1 MAKQEVH
8 IKVLAVSFSDNGGGA
23 ANAAFRIHNGV
34 NSLPCG
40 IYSQMF
46 VKEKQTNGEDVLSLS
61 SFLPH
66 HFLYRAFDWFA
77 LKIKNKI
84 QHAQWNRYP
93 YQEPLFMSDLR
104 STRLGGAL
112 EKLEYDVLHLHWI
125 NKRFIDLEKL
135 PKNKPI
141 IWTLHDS
148 WPFTGV
154 CHVPYDCRGYEKDCG
169 RCPMLHSDNPKDLS
183 HEVWS
188 GKKKAYKQLNL
199 HIVTPSRWLAD
210 CARKSSLLKDCDI
223 RVIPNCIDTDVFCPE
238 NKVEACKLLG
248 LDSSKRYIL
257 YGAVNALT
265 DPNKGYGYLRDAIQ
279 KQNWPDDLELIVI
292 GADKDLDDIKN
303 IPTHYFGYI
312 GGDRLVAAYRAAD
325 VMVVPS
331 LSENLSCAIME
342 SLSCATPVCCFNIGG
357 NGDMVEHHVNGYL
370 AKEKDAED
378 LGKGILWCLENN
390 SDNHLGKAARE
401 SVIHKYS
408 IPVVAKQY
416 AELYEEV
423 NNISMGFK

>member
-8 IKVLAVSFSDNGGGA
+8 IKILAVSFSDDGGGA
-23 ANAAFRIHNGV
+23 ANAATRIQTGV
-34 NSLPCG
+34 NGLKVG
-40 IYSQMF
+40 ISSSMF
-46 VKEKQTNGEDVLSLS
+46 VKEKRTKFENIIPLN

-66 HFLYRAFDWFA
+66 HLFYRLFDWFA
-77 LKIKNKI
+77 LKLKNKI
-84 QHAQWNRYP
+84 QHFRWNRYP
-93 YQEPLFMSDLR
+93 NREPLFMSDLR

-112 EKLEYDVLHLHWI
+112 QKLDFDILHLHWI
-125 NKRFIDLEKL
+125 NKRFIDIKKL
-135 PKNKPI
+135 PIDKPI
-141 IWTLHDS
+141 VWTLHDS

-154 CHVPYDCRGYEKDCG
+154 CHIPYDCKGYEKGCG

-188 GKKKAYKQLNL
+188 GKKKAFQHLNL

-210 CARKSSLLKDCDI
+210 CARNSSLLKDCDI
-223 RVIPNCIDTDVFCPE
+223 RVIPNCIDTEVFCPG
-238 NKVEACKLLG
+238 KKAEACKLLG
-248 LDSSKRYIL
+248 LDSSKRYML
-257 YGAVNALT
+257 FGAVNALT
-265 DPNKGYGYLRDAIQ
+265 DPNKGYAYLRQAIQ
-279 KQNWPDDLELIVI
+279 QTVWPKNLELIVI
-292 GADKDLDDIKN
+292 GADKELIDIKN

-312 GGDRLVAAYRAAD
+312 GGDRLVAAYRVAD

-357 NGDMVEHHVNGYL
+357 NGDMVEHKVNGYL

-378 LGKGILWCLENN
+378 LGRGILWCLENN

-401 SVIHKYS
+401 SVIQKYS

-416 AELYEEV
+416 AELYKELAW
-423 NNISMGFK
+423 

>member
-8 IKVLAVSFSDNGGGA
+8 IKVLAVSFSDDGGGA
-23 ANAAFRIHNGV
+23 ANAALRIQNGV
-34 NSLPCG
+34 NALCYHVKSNML
-40 IYSQMF
+40 
-46 VKEKQTNGEDVLSLS
+46 VKEKRTESESVIPLDSM
-61 SFLPH
+61 LPH
-66 HFLYRAFDWFA
+66 HFLYSAFDWFA

-93 YQEPLFMSDLR
+93 YREPLFMSDFR

-141 IWTLHDS
+141 VWTLHDS

-154 CHVPYDCRGYEKDCG
+154 CHVPYDCRRYEKECG
-169 RCPMLHSDNPKDLS
+169 RCPMLHSDNAKDLS
-183 HEVWS
+183 NEVWNC
-188 GKKKAYKQLNL
+188 KKKAFQHLNL

-210 CARKSSLLKDCDI
+210 CARKSSLLRDCDI
-223 RVIPNCIDTDVFCPE
+223 RVIPNCIDTNVFSSGDR
-238 NKVEACKLLG
+238 NSACELLG
-248 LDSSKRYIL
+248 LDSSKQYIL

-265 DPNKGYGYLRDAIQ
+265 DPNKGYDYLRDAIQ
-279 KQNWPDDLELIVI
+279 NQDWPSNLELIVI
-292 GADKDLDDIKN
+292 GADKKLDDIKN

-312 GGDRLVAAYRAAD
+312 GGERLIATYRVAN
-325 VMVVPS
+325 VMIVPS

-357 NGDMVEHHVNGYL
+357 NGDMVEHQVNGYL
-370 AKEKDAED
+370 AKKKDAED
-378 LGKGILWCLENN
+378 LGRGILWCLENN

-401 SVIHKYS
+401 SVIQKYS

-416 AELYEEV
+416 AELYREV
-423 NNISMGFK
+423 MK